1 MPSSSSASARF
12 VFIDPDGTGG
22 DWAHV
27 VVEAPTGVFYQ
38 QEYGGTSRR
47 QGQAEGY
54 LVPVAGASAGI
65 DALAELFAVFRG
77 GGAGGHAWAE
87 TELDALRAAV
97 GAVRFW
103 ACDGAAETPHP
114 LRLDESRLPE
124 ADDAWLPVRTPDGP
138 GLLVWSPRRVKPA

>member
-1 MPSSSSASARF
+1 MPSPRY

-22 DWAHV
+22 DWTHV

-54 LVPVAGASAGI
+54 LVPMSGESGAI
-65 DALAELFAVFRG
+65 DALAAVFEPFRG
-77 GGAGGHAWAE
+77 GGAGDHAWAGA
-87 TELDALRAAV
+87 ELAALRSAV

-103 ACDGAAETPHP
+103 SCDGTAETPHL
-114 LRLDESRLPE
+114 LRLDETRLSE
-124 ADDAWLPVRTPDGP
+124 ADEAWLPVHTPDGA
-138 GLLVWSPRRVKPA
+138 GLLMWSARRVRST

>member
-1 MPSSSSASARF
+1 MATSPTSRF
-12 VFIDPDGTGG
+12 VFIDPDGTAG

-47 QGQAEGY
+47 QGQTEGY
-54 LVPVAGASAGI
+54 LVPMSGTSGEIEAVA
-65 DALAELFAVFRG
+65 AVFEPFRG
-77 GGAGGHAWAE
+77 GGAGGHVWEGAQ
-87 TELDALRAAV
+87 LDALRAAV

-103 ACDGAAETPHP
+103 ACDGNAERPHP

-124 ADDAWLPVRTPDGP
+124 ADDAWLPVHTPDGP
-138 GLLVWSPRRVKPA
+138 GLLVWSARRVRAS